1 MNDKRLLPLPVFCV
15 NEMGEKNAIDL
26 FLVKLE
32 IIKEGL
38 TFITL
43 SCKLKKAIQY
53 LTFRSKLNNSLA
65 YERFRR

>member
-1 MNDKRLLPLPVFCV
+1 MNDKRLLPLPVFRV
-15 NEMGEKNAIDL
+15 NEMSEKNAIDL

-32 IIKEGL
+32 IIKDGL
-38 TFITL
+38 TFIPL